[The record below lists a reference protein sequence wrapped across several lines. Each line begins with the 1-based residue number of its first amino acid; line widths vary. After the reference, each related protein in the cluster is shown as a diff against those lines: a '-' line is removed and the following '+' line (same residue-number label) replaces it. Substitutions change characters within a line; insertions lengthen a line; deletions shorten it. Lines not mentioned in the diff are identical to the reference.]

1 MAEESTGDGML
12 MVLAAALVSQ
22 ILAVL
27 VVLGMVKLEVEPPLL
42 QLHRRVWAVQRMLP
56 MLM

>member
-1 MAEESTGDGML
+1 ML

-27 VVLGMVKLEVEPPLL
+27 VVLGIVKLEVEPPLL